1 MIDIFTKQEKLSIVL
16 ILFGVIIGAGIE
28 LYKSQQK
35 PIATETD
42 IKRLDEIEMQFRH
55 QAAAIDSI
63 VVQEQRVALLH
74 NANQRSSQNK
84 SLSIVDIN
92 SATVT
97 ELIKL
102 PNIGPVI
109 AARIVEYREQH
120 GPFQSIE
127 ELIRVRGIGPQ
138 KLSSLKPYVETRL
151 K

>member
-42 IKRLDEIEMQFRH
+42 IKRLDEIETQFRH

-63 VVQEQRVALLH
+63 VAQEQHVALLH
-74 NANQRSSQNK
+74 NANQRSSQDN

-92 SATVT
+92 SATVA

-109 AARIVEYREQH
+109 AARIVEYRERH

-127 ELIRVRGIGPQ
+127 ELIRVRGIGPK
-138 KLSSLKPYVETRL
+138 KLGSLKPYVETRI